1 MLTVLFFDF
10 ILLCILFVLLLCPV
24 LLWLPPAQVMS
35 MSVISRFKPPAPP
48 LGERNP
54 TAGTTR
60 AFACRASV
68 RPRICSVVPLCDS
81 DLLEVRSIYIYIY
94 IYRPALHSS
103 PL

>member
-24 LLWLPPAQVMS
+24 LLWLPPAQVMPN
-35 MSVISRFKPPAPP
+35 VGDQQVPAPCIP

-54 TAGTTR
+54 TAGATR
-60 AFACRASV
+60 AFACHAAV

-81 DLLEVRSIYIYIY
+81 DLLELRLCAVCIYIYIY
-94 IYRPALHSS
+94 IYIYI
-103 PL
+103 